1 MAASPTVQPAYLYCR
16 TADSISAPLVSTTY
30 PDGGF
35 ILGYVPPSV
44 VGPPAVPQ
52 GFRPGYWTLNF
63 KYISAVWGGPAT
75 GVGSPN
81 WPITVYLDWQLTD
94 CNNVSSNKKSS
105 RVGSSVNGQTLIKVE
120 LKNLSAPALVDV
132 QGQLIA
138 DGQTGFNTS
147 TQAYGNPNNITIP
160 SSGIVTGGLLALSG
174 KNQ

>member
-1 MAASPTVQPAYLYCR
+1 MATSTPVQPAYLYCR
-16 TADSISAPLVSTTY
+16 TADSITAPLVSNTY

-35 ILGYVPPSV
+35 ILGYVPPSTDA
-44 VGPPAVPQ
+44 AVPQ

-75 GVGSPN
+75 GAGSPN

-94 CNNVSSNKKSS
+94 CNNISSNKKSS

-132 QGQLIA
+132 QAQFSFNSA
-138 DGQTGFNTS
+138 SFNTS
-147 TQAYGNPNNITIP
+147 TLSYNNPPSVTVP
-160 SSGIVTGGLLALSG
+160 SSGISTGGLLALSG
-174 KNQ
+174 KN

>member
-1 MAASPTVQPAYLYCR
+1 MATSTPVQPAYLYCR
-16 TADSISAPLVSTTY
+16 TADSVTSPLVSSTY

-35 ILGYVPPSV
+35 ILGYVSPSTD
-44 VGPPAVPQ
+44 PMVPQ
-52 GFRPGYWTLNF
+52 GYRPGYWTLNF

-75 GVGSPN
+75 GAGSPN

-94 CNNVSSNKKSS
+94 CNNVSSNRRSS

-138 DGQTGFNTS
+138 NGATGFNTS
-147 TQAYGNPNNITIP
+147 TQAYGNPPSITVP
-160 SSGIVTGGLLALSG
+160 SSGIVTGGLLLLSG
-174 KNQ
+174 RN

>member
-1 MAASPTVQPAYLYCR
+1 MAASTTVQPAYLYCR

-75 GVGSPN
+75 GVGSPV
-81 WPITVYLDWQLTD
+81 WPRTVYLDWQITD

-105 RVGSSVNGQTLIKVE
+105 RVDSSVNGQTLIKVE

-132 QGQLIA
+132 QGQFA
-138 DGQTGFNTS
+138 TGGTSFNIS
-147 TQAYGNPNNITIP
+147 TLSYNNPPSVTVP
-160 SSGIVTGGLLALSG
+160 SSGISTGSVLALSG